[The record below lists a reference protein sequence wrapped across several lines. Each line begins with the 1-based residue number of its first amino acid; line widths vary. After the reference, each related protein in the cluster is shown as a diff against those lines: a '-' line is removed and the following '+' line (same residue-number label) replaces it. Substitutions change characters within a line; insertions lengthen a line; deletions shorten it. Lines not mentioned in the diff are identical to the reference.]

1 MDVWKKHIR
10 FWIVV
15 DIYRYQ
21 IFLSVSRVVI
31 SLQKMDEK
39 IAERIVDKIIK
50 NLSDRDCLGINA
62 NNSSS

>member
-1 MDVWKKHIR
+1 MDVWKKRIR

-62 NNSSS
+62 NNPSS